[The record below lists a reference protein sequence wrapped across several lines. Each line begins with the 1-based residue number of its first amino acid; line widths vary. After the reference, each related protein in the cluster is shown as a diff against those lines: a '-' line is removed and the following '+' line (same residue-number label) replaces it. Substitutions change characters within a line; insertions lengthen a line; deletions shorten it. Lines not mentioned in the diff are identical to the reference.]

1 MNTPASRRSELIAI
15 GLESLIDIAGIATG
29 VPIFPKSKEG
39 PPRSGFFEHDEFL
52 AMRTE
57 LPEHLKLV
65 ITFAYC
71 TGCRKGEI
79 LNLRRDQVGLLVK
92 VVRLKSHGGTQPGAG
107 RGTRSELSWPSG
119 DGKRALCSIA
129 TIS

>member
-1 MNTPASRRSELIAI
+1 MTGSTIKNELALLRRAFNLAWKQTPPRIAR
-15 GLESLIDIAGIATG
+15 
-29 VPIFPKSKEG
+29 VPIFPKLKEG

-57 LPEHLKLV
+57 LPAHLKLV

-79 LNLRRDQVGLLVK
+79 LNLRWDQVDLLPK
-92 VVRLKSHGGTQPGAG
+92 VVRLKSYRGTQPGAG
-107 RGTRSELSWPSG
+107 RGARSELS
-119 DGKRALCSIA
+119 
-129 TIS
+129 